1 MATEKKA
8 PEEQE
13 AVKAEATEQVEE
25 KTEDGKSVY
34 TFKKPIT
41 YNNRT
46 YEKVTY
52 DLDGLTGQDSMD
64 VEEELVRLRKGIVIE
79 GSLNTDYIIRIFCKA
94 CEEPIGA
101 DAFRIMSLADYN
113 RIKTLTRNF
122 LMKSGR

>member
-8 PEEQE
+8 LEAEQ
-13 AVKAEATEQVEE
+13 AENTEE
-25 KTEDGKSVY
+25 KAEDGKAVY
-34 TFKKPIT
+34 TFQKPLS
-41 YNNRT
+41 YNGRT
-46 YEKVTY
+46 YEKLTY
-52 DLDGLTGQDSMD
+52 DLDGLTGRDSME

-101 DAFRIMSLADYN
+101 DAFMNMSLADYN

>member
-13 AVKAEATEQVEE
+13 AIQAETTEVVEE
-25 KTEDGKSVY
+25 GKNVY
-34 TFKKPIT
+34 TFKKPLV
-41 YNNRT
+41 YNNKT
-46 YEKVTY
+46 YEKLTY
-52 DLDGLTGQDSMD
+52 DLDSLTGQDSMD

-113 RIKTLTRNF
+113 RIKTITRNF